1 MGAVLRLYISDWP
14 LGRAALSLSAY
25 VGFIAVLGVMLCV
38 SPAQA
43 LLSTSGYSRIASQS
57 AMNALSVAQRSL
69 TAHALGSAIA
79 SASGPGSV
87 AVRLVTSSVGWPAL
101 GVLAGLTL
109 LQIVLNGSQVDAIK
123 SGAAGPGE
131 PSPDGVNPLAYPGT
145 KALHQ
150 CPGSPECAPSLNMVE
165 YLTVSQAP
173 TPGQVG
179 CDPTGLGPPPSGWFG
194 WFSSP
199 SGGPGVCLAY
209 RNAAGQDLVTL
220 PPQPATATEIADYV
234 QALPAADPNS
244 LESNSTAVGAG
255 VSPTPAS
262 SVANVPVNATD
273 VGTAVVPA
281 SSVSPSDTV
290 VNPSAPAPAGPQTTT
305 ESQSETT
312 TTTTTTNPDGSVTQV
327 EESEAVS
334 TCTGGEHDA
343 RSFGSILQTH
353 IETWRGSGLAGALG
367 TLGLLTWPT
376 TSPTYQLN
384 SALLGSF
391 TFDFTAWNGVMLAL
405 RTLMIAGAAFAAY
418 RIIFVGGSGGEHS

>member
-38 SPAQA
+38 TPAQA
-43 LLSTSGYSRIASQS
+43 LLSTTGYARIANQS

-69 TAHALGSAIA
+69 SANALGAAIA
-79 SASGPGSV
+79 QASGPGSV

-123 SGAAGPGE
+123 SGAAGPLPYTLPGY
-131 PSPDGVNPLAYPGT
+131 PLPPGAT
-145 KALHQ
+145 IIQ
-150 CPGSPECAPSLNMVE
+150 C
-165 YLTVSQAP
+165 VS
-173 TPGQVG
+173 V
-179 CDPTGLGPPPSGWFG
+179 
-194 WFSSP
+194 
-199 SGGPGVCLAY
+199 GGPCPYPTTDYVLLLPPVPPATSCGVGMYAVP
-209 RNAAGQDLVTL
+209 AGWAGLYSYGNQCQMVHAVGAENPPVAGT
-220 PPQPATATEIADYV
+220 PQPATATEIADYV
-234 QALPAADPNS
+234 QSLPAADPNS
-244 LESNSTAVGAG
+244 MESNSTAVGAG

-273 VGTAVVPA
+273 VGTTVVPA

-290 VNPSAPAPAGPQTTT
+290 VNPSAPAPPGPQTTT

-353 IETWRGSGLAGALG
+353 MDLWKGSGLAGALG

-376 TSPTYQLN
+376 TSPMYQLH

-405 RTLMIAGAAFAAY
+405 RTLVIAGAAFAAY
-418 RIIFVGGSGGEHS
+418 RIIFVGGSGGSD